1 MAQISFDGQVAIVT
15 GAGQGLGRSHSREL
29 ARLGAAVVV
38 NDLQRQLADDV
49 VAEIKAD
56 GGTAAPSYD
65 SVATPESARAIIDL
79 AQAEFGSVDAVINNA
94 GSMRNGYFES
104 LSARDLQSM
113 LAVHVEGSY
122 YVTQAAWPVMR
133 KKGYG
138 RVVMTSSAGGMFA
151 MQGESN
157 YAAAK
162 GAVYGLAKALAYEGA
177 EHGILVNTIMPMAA
191 TTIAAADPVPD
202 YEKHYPADLAAALL
216 PRRTTEAVTPLVV
229 FLASRACS
237 VTSETYSAGFGRYAR
252 VFVGET
258 RGWVAEDFAGVS
270 ADDISEHL
278 DEIRDREVYAVPA
291 NIYEEVEFIGATL
304 GLAGRG

>member
-15 GAGQGLGRSHSREL
+15 GAGQGLGRSYSREL

-79 AQAEFGSVDAVINNA
+79 AQAQFGSVDAVINNA

-104 LSARDLQSM
+104 LSSRDLQSM

-133 KKGYG
+133 EKGYG

-216 PRRTTEAVTPLVV
+216 PRRTTEAVMPVVV

-291 NIYEEVEFIGATL
+291 NIYEEVEFIAATL